1 MLVFT
6 ISVPCGNEVVTREI
20 ELPVDITKENVELFF
35 YRLGGFLELA
45 QCSMQA
51 IMSMEPTGSDP
62 EKEAYFQ
69 KYGHIMPEDEQ
80 RLALTKD

>member
-1 MLVFT
+1 MSVFT
-6 ISVPCGNEVVTREI
+6 ISVPCDNEVVTREI
-20 ELPVDITKENVELFF
+20 ELPVDITKENVDLFF

-62 EKEAYFQ
+62 EKRSIFPKVWPYHA
-69 KYGHIMPEDEQ
+69 
-80 RLALTKD
+80 

>member
-1 MLVFT
+1 MSVFT

-51 IMSMEPTGSDP
+51 IMSMG
-62 EKEAYFQ
+62 AY
-69 KYGHIMPEDEQ
+69 G
-80 RLALTKD
+80 L